1 MTRRRK
7 RHSPEQIV
15 HQLPAADAMPL
26 TARTSGRAAD
36 LGSQGIDARALVN
49 QFGGK
54 RERSALRG
62 RAARDDEPKL
72 IERMRPLARQRPRF
86 GSRRI
91 TAPLRADARPESKTR
106 IFAAALGLSVFQQ
119 LDGPGRMVNREPR
132 DRAAAGT

>member
-7 RHSPEQIV
+7 RLSPEQIM
-15 HQLPAADAMPL
+15 HQLPAAAMLL

-36 LGSQGIDARALVN
+36 LGSQGIDARALAN
-49 QFGGK
+49 QCGGK

-62 RAARDDEPKL
+62 RAARDDEPNL